1 MIVNELAADSAVF
14 GREALD
20 FIRLDINEHEA
31 SEGMDSRTEESV
43 SDYSKAQ
50 DSMGEPIRPVG
61 LMHR

>member
-1 MIVNELAADSAVF
+1 MIVNELAADGAVF

-20 FIRLDINEHEA
+20 FIRLDINEHKA
-31 SEGMDSRTEESV
+31 SEGMDSSTEESV

-61 LMHR
+61 LMQR